1 MTAGI
6 FDGYKRVFDDVMD
19 ERARQEA
26 LHPGD
31 TCWELGKP
39 DREKWAVFASEVQ
52 EVWDALFNNEP
63 RANLRAELIQ
73 VAAVAVAWVQA
84 LDRLDAY
91 DKEVMA
97 R

>member
-1 MTAGI
+1 MSKPILHGI
-6 FDGYKRVFDDVMD
+6 VDVYVDISRERV
-19 ERARQEA
+19 RQEER
-26 LHPGD
+26 HPDD

-84 LDRLDAY
+84 LDRAEEA
-91 DKEVMA
+91 KS
-97 R
+97 

>member
-1 MTAGI
+1 MNKEILGN
-6 FDGYKRVFDDVMD
+6 FHWVWGDVVA
-19 ERARQEA
+19 ERGRQEQ

-39 DREKWAVFASEVQ
+39 GREKWAVFASEVQ

>member
-31 TCWELGKP
+31 TCWELGKAA
-39 DREKWAVFASEVQ
+39 REKWRVLHSEVW
-52 EVWDALFNNEP
+52 EVFRAIAEDEP
-63 RANLRAELIQ
+63 IGNLRDELIQ

-84 LDRLDAY
+84 LDRA
-91 DKEVMA
+91 EEA
-97 R
+97 QG

>member
-31 TCWELGKP
+31 TCWELGK
-39 DREKWAVFASEVQ
+39 DAREKWRVLHSEVW
-52 EVWDALFNNEP
+52 EVFTAIAEDEP
-63 RANLRAELIQ
+63 PANLRAELIQ

-84 LDRLDAY
+84 LDRAEEA
-91 DKEVMA
+91 KS
-97 R
+97 